1 MPLLINPILKKSHRI
16 AKNSNVMNALSSNMN
31 VFVQGMAATPSFLT
45 KIMTEWGVSQKLS
58 NINVYHLHTEGE
70 CPYIQPQAQPHFK
83 CKNFFVGHNMRQAIK
98 DGVAEYIPVFMSDVP
113 RLFRKEKIKL
123 DLALVQMSPPDSFGV
138 CSLGPSVEA
147 TLAAIEKSKH
157 VVCQINKNI
166 PRTQGDALIHINNV
180 DTIIENDTPIY
191 MSANKQP
198 TQEDITIG
206 KLISTNLIPDGATL
220 QLGIGNIPNMV
231 LNELRSH
238 KNIGIHSEMFSD
250 GVVELIKE
258 GVVNNSKK
266 TLDPGRLVVSFLVG
280 SSKLFDFVHNNSMV
294 EMRDAAYTNNPYVI
308 MKQDNMI
315 AINSAIEIDLT
326 GQVCSDSIGTH
337 IYSGFGGQLDFMYG
351 SSLSSGGKAII
362 ALHSRTSTGKP
373 RIVPFLYNGGGVVT
387 TRGHVNYV
395 ATEYGIVSLCG
406 KSINERAR
414 ALIQIAHPEDREML
428 ETEAKKRK
436 LV

>member
-1 MPLLINPILKKSHRI
+1 MPLLINPILKKSPRI

-45 KIMTEWGVSQKLS
+45 KIMTEWGISQKLS

-436 LV
+436 LL